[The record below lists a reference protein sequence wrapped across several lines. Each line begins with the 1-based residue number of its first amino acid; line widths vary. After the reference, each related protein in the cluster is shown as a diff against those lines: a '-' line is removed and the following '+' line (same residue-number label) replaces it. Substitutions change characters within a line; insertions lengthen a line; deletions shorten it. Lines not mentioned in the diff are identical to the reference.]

1 MPDTI
6 NVVGNNSSEAL
17 RGFIERVERLEEE
30 RKDVGADIRD
40 VYTEAKAAGF
50 NVKTMRRMVQ
60 LRRMDSNA
68 RQEMLSLE
76 ETYLQALG
84 LL

>member
-40 VYTEAKAAGF
+40 VYAEAKAAGF

-60 LRRMDSNA
+60 LRRMTTDA